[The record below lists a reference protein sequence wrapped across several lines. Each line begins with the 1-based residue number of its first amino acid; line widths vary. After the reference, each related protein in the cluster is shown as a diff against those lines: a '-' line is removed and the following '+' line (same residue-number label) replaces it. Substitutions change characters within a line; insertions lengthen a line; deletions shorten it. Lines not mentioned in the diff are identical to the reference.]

1 MPSPVA
7 GSNSTILGSAAAVAT
22 MPAKGQVVR
31 LRTRAYLFEGVEK
44 AGIGATVVWLACLDD
59 DDQGKH
65 VEVVGG
71 ARARA
76 PRMR

>member
-31 LRTRAYLFEGVEK
+31 LRTRAYLVEDVEE
-44 AGIGATVVWLACLDD
+44 AGTGATVVRLACLDD
-59 DDQGKH
+59 DPQGQH
-65 VEVVGG
+65 VEVVWG